1 MPYIIPSLGNMH
13 CWFFSSF
20 CDIIALKMLNTNGK
34 CSENSW
40 QILCQEKLVKSS
52 SFFFMSTLTKPFF
65 SLLKSFR
72 VLEYC
77 VLKWVVKKSW
87 KSGFCNKALPIWEI
101 YPPVLIRRVKYCFS
115 ALDKDGS
122 GVVVEIGYELS
133 DTPYRYGNGVEVL
146 GT

>member
-1 MPYIIPSLGNMH
+1 MFWKLLT
-13 CWFFSSF
+13 
-20 CDIIALKMLNTNGK
+20 DIVPRKIGQVLLLLPHEYTDKT
-34 CSENSW
+34 
-40 QILCQEKLVKSS
+40 
-52 SFFFMSTLTKPFF
+52 FF
-65 SLLKSFR
+65 SLLKRFS

-115 ALDKDGS
+115 ALDKDDS
-122 GVVVEIGYELS
+122 GAVVEIGYGLS